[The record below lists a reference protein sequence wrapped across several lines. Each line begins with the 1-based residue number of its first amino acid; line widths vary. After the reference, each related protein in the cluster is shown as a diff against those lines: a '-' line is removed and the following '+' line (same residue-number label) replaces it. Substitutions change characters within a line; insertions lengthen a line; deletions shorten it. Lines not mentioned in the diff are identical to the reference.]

1 MTKLSTQPR
10 GKERTKREDPRGPQV
25 PGIKAKPNPKWV
37 TKGQMNNLG
46 SKTPISGK
54 AI

>member
-37 TKGQMNNLG
+37 HQGANEQLG
-46 SKTPISGK
+46 FQNPHQ
-54 AI
+54 